1 MGDPAVFLDRDG
13 TINEE
18 MGYINHL
25 DRFIILP
32 KVGEAIKLL
41 NTHNFRVI
49 VTSNQAGVAMGYFP
63 EGFVKELHRYLKDR
77 LAKEGA
83 YLDAIYYCPHH
94 PRAKVASYRM
104 DCPFRKPRIGMILKA
119 KEEFDLDLSKCYVVG
134 DKFTDIE
141 FANNAGL
148 KGILVLT
155 GYGKGEI
162 KWVLPNH
169 PLRPHFVARDLYEA
183 AKWIVNR

>member
-1 MGDPAVFLDRDG
+1 
-13 TINEE
+13 
-18 MGYINHL
+18 
-25 DRFIILP
+25 
-32 KVGEAIKLL
+32 
-41 NTHNFRVI
+41 
-49 VTSNQAGVAMGYFP
+49 
-63 EGFVKELHRYLKDR
+63 
-77 LAKEGA
+77 
-83 YLDAIYYCPHH
+83 
-94 PRAKVASYRM
+94 M